1 MKKFLIILLIGVGVL
16 QFYFKNNNV
25 IESTNETIVNEFSN
39 SGAMKALTAA
49 KKIAEPIT
57 SFECDGRQHCSQMS
71 SYQEAK
77 YFLQHCP
84 NTKMDG
90 DNDGIPCERQ
100 FDK

>member
-1 MKKFLIILLIGVGVL
+1 LKKFLIILLIGVGVL
-16 QFYFKNNNV
+16 QFYFKKNTV
-25 IESTNETIVNEFSN
+25 IESTNEIIANAFSD

-49 KKIAEPIT
+49 KKMADPIT

-100 FDK
+100 FNK